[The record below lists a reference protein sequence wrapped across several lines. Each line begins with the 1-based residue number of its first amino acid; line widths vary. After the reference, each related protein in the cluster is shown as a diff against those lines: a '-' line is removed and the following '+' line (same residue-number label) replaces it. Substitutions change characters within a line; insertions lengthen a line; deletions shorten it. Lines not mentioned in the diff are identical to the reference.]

1 MNHANPPLGIQKAR
15 LSLKI
20 CQSSASASNGIAPDA
35 CANRCVGAMAGEQSI
50 RRCAYVFAA
59 IASFSVN
66 GAIGQES
73 ADANPRGNVAN
84 HASPT
89 TEQHLAA
96 VNNSD
101 LRQPTP
107 GGNPLWGIPVSSLS
121 VTQDRPLFSASRRP
135 PAPPAPLAPPPMPVA
150 EAPPPPAEPER
161 PPLTLVGTAIGNPQ
175 NLALILNQRTGSP

>member
-1 MNHANPPLGIQKAR
+1 
-15 LSLKI
+15 
-20 CQSSASASNGIAPDA
+20 
-35 CANRCVGAMAGEQSI
+35 MAGEQTI

-73 ADANPRGNVAN
+73 ADANPRGNVAD

-96 VNNSD
+96 VKKSGSA
-101 LRQPTP
+101 RC
-107 GGNPLWGIPVSSLS
+107 GEFPLAHFP
-121 VTQDRPLFSASRRP
+121 SRRNGRSFP
-135 PAPPAPLAPPPMPVA
+135 RRATRRRPRAIGAAPMPVA

-175 NLALILNQRTGSP
+175 NLALILN